1 MNKKWALFHNET
13 WRRLAGCLLYF
24 LKWLVIASV
33 IGVISGLIGS
43 VFHTCIEEVTLFREG
58 HTYMLCLLPFA
69 GLLIVFLYRRAGLA
83 DDRGTNLVL
92 DSIHSNQQV
101 PFRMTPLIIVGTI
114 LTHLCGGS
122 AGREGAA
129 LQVGGSIGSTCGRLL
144 RLHEQDRRILVMCGM
159 SAVFTAMFGTPIT
172 AAVFSMEVSN
182 VGIVYY
188 GAFVPCII
196 SAAVAYGLTSYMGI
210 SATRYLVDGTYELS
224 LLLFLKVI
232 LLAVLCGVV
241 GILLCH
247 TLHKVSH
254 ISKEKIS
261 NDYIRIFV
269 GGVIIILLT
278 LLVGNSYYN
287 GAGANMID
295 SALHGQLPR
304 TAFLWKI
311 VFTAVTMGMGY
322 KGGEIVPTLFIGA
335 AFGNLVGPLL
345 GIDIPLAAA
354 ICMIALFCAVVNCPL
369 ASLLLGLEI
378 FERTD
383 LLLLATACAVSYFFS
398 GYYGLY
404 SSQTIIYDKTSMERI
419 ERPTH

>member
-1 MNKKWALFHNET
+1 
-13 WRRLAGCLLYF
+13 
-24 LKWLVIASV
+24 
-33 IGVISGLIGS
+33 
-43 VFHTCIEEVTLFREG
+43 
-58 HTYMLCLLPFA
+58 
-69 GLLIVFLYRRAGLA
+69 
-83 DDRGTNLVL
+83 
-92 DSIHSNQQV
+92 
-101 PFRMTPLIIVGTI
+101 
-114 LTHLCGGS
+114 
-122 AGREGAA
+122 
-129 LQVGGSIGSTCGRLL
+129 
-144 RLHEQDRRILVMCGM
+144 
-159 SAVFTAMFGTPIT
+159 
-172 AAVFSMEVSN
+172 
-182 VGIVYY
+182 
-188 GAFVPCII
+188 
-196 SAAVAYGLTSYMGI
+196 
-210 SATRYLVDGTYELS
+210 
-224 LLLFLKVI
+224 
-232 LLAVLCGVV
+232 
-241 GILLCH
+241 
-247 TLHKVSH
+247 
-254 ISKEKIS
+254 
-261 NDYIRIFV
+261 
-269 GGVIIILLT
+269 
-278 LLVGNSYYN
+278 
-287 GAGANMID
+287 MID